1 MKSLTKQLPHRKI
14 STLLSSRNEM
24 PNQYTRKVFHLISE
38 LFSVVEFLF
47 WPRGWCYMLREWKIG
62 RAGSDQTFVRRQ
74 HKSKDPPFDSPLMQ
88 GAKWYAAWYIL
99 GNCRNKGRREEVWRV
114 GWKVTQTTTRPF
126 PRKQNLKAKDHWS
139 FLLITSIHSQV
150 SSKSETCPKCEK
162 RPVTPPTSLKK
173 TQPIKSWDLCALERL
188 VRLFLSSSGH

>member
-74 HKSKDPPFDSPLMQ
+74 HKSKDPPFDSP
-88 GAKWYAAWYIL
+88 W
-99 GNCRNKGRREEVWRV
+99 CREQNDMRHDTFWAIVETRGGGRRSGGWV
-114 GWKVTQTTTRPF
+114 GRWQTTTTRPF

-162 RPVTPPTSLKK
+162 RPVTPPTSLKNK
-173 TQPIKSWDLCALERL
+173 NKIIKK
-188 VRLFLSSSGH
+188 

>member
-74 HKSKDPPFDSPLMQ
+74 HKSKDPPFDSP
-88 GAKWYAAWYIL
+88 W
-99 GNCRNKGRREEVWRV
+99 CREQNDMRHDTFWAIVETREEGGGLAGGLEGDTNNNNKTVSKETKPQSKRSLV
-114 GWKVTQTTTRPF
+114 VPPNHFNSQSSL
-126 PRKQNLKAKDHWS
+126 LK
-139 FLLITSIHSQV
+139 I
-150 SSKSETCPKCEK
+150 
-162 RPVTPPTSLKK
+162 R
-173 TQPIKSWDLCALERL
+173 DL
-188 VRLFLSSSGH
+188 S